1 MQYQKGKKVLF
12 IAKKIPWAN
21 KDGESIVIHNDM
33 DFFHQKGFEISF
45 FGINTKK
52 HFVKDV
58 SHNIPNFIKSF
69 EFEYIN
75 TLSIFRLIYLFF
87 FKNKTWYLQRFYSKK
102 IQKKLNDFILNNHF
116 DIIIFEGLPCTLYHI
131 NHPVKLIYRA
141 HNVEHL
147 LWKTKKDFLYN
158 MQNPILKKVIYYF
171 YKNMEQLLRKY
182 ENTYLNK
189 FDLIATLSKVDSN
202 YFNSYY
208 QNVKTLPIFIGDS
221 ILVKRNVERKLKLV
235 ILGSMDWQPN
245 LEGTKWFLTNVWNE
259 LNHELFELTI
269 AGKGA
274 IDLFKMYSNI
284 HFNEHWQNFEEIK
297 RQNDIMIV
305 PLFSGGGI
313 RIKILEAI
321 QHQLPIITTKKGMEG
336 IEVNDSILISN
347 SENEFIEILNT
358 LEQNRNQLI
367 EIQEKMLDLHL
378 KFKENSLKLETWI

>member
-12 IAKKIPWAN
+12 IAKKIPWSN
-21 KDGESIVIHNDM
+21 NDGESIVIQKDM
-33 DFFHQKGFEISF
+33 DFFHQKGFEIFF

-58 SHNIPNFIKSF
+58 SHNIPNYIKSYES
-69 EFEYIN
+69 EFIN
-75 TLSIFRLIYLFF
+75 TFSFFRLFFLFI
-87 FKNKTWYLQRFYSKK
+87 FKNKTWYLDRFYSLK
-102 IQKKLNDFILNNHF
+102 IHQKLNDFISINNF
-116 DIIIFEGLPCTLYHI
+116 DIIVYEGLPCTLYQ
-131 NHPVKLIYRA
+131 NHFSGKLIYRA
-141 HNVEHL
+141 HNVENL

-158 MQNPILKKVIYYF
+158 MSNPILKKVFYFF
-171 YKNMEQLLRKY
+171 YKNIEQLLNNY
-182 ENTYLNK
+182 ENTYLNN
-189 FDLIATLSKVDSN
+189 FDLIATLSNVDAN
-202 YFNSYY
+202 YFNNYY

-221 ILVKRNVERKLKLV
+221 ILAKRNVEPKLKLV

-245 LEGTKWFLTNVWNE
+245 LEGTKWFLKNVWNE

-274 IDLFKMYSNI
+274 IEIFKMYSNI

-297 RQNDIMIV
+297 RQNDILIV

-321 QHQLPIITTKKGMEG
+321 QYQLPIISTKKGIEG
-336 IEVNDSILISN
+336 IEVNTSISIADSKD
-347 SENEFIEILNT
+347 EFKEILNT

-378 KFKENSLKLETWI
+378 NFKENSLKLETWI